1 MSDGQLPTRERIL
14 ETSLRLFSEKGY
26 LGATTKEISAESD
39 VAEVTLFRHFPSK
52 ESLFQEVLS
61 AYTFLPTLKGIM
73 PSVEV
78 MPYEKALAEI
88 ARRFIETLKLRRDL
102 IKIMHSECHR
112 YPEKIKSIQHSFLA
126 EMLSILADFFASRRK
141 KGNLRNFDEF
151 LAARLFLGMF
161 YQYFITSEV
170 FGLKILANY
179 DDDSV
184 IEGYV
189 NIFSRGTRK

>member
-1 MSDGQLPTRERIL
+1 
-14 ETSLRLFSEKGY
+14 
-26 LGATTKEISAESD
+26 
-39 VAEVTLFRHFPSK
+39 
-52 ESLFQEVLS
+52 
-61 AYTFLPTLKGIM
+61 
-73 PSVEV
+73 
-78 MPYEKALAEI
+78 
-88 ARRFIETLKLRRDL
+88 
-102 IKIMHSECHR
+102 
-112 YPEKIKSIQHSFLA
+112 
-126 EMLSILADFFASRRK
+126 MLSILADFFASRRK